1 MRSTLER
8 TDVVVLGAGIVG
20 VSVALH
26 LAKRKLA
33 VALVDRQGPG
43 EGTSYGNAGI
53 IEGATIFPPPFPR
66 DIPTLARVAAWQAPE
81 ANYHLTFL
89 PRIAPWLLAYRSWS
103 TPERM
108 AKTAKM
114 MRPLF
119 SRALA
124 EHEVLIAE
132 AGAER
137 LVRKNGWLKLY
148 RSEDTFAA
156 TMFERRVAE
165 DLGVPFRLLDVDGA
179 RALEPA
185 LAPIF
190 RRAIFWEQAA
200 SISDP
205 LALTRAYVER
215 LVALGGRVLK
225 GDALTLRRGPQ
236 TCRVETA
243 EGRIE
248 AGHAVVALGPW
259 TNDLLGQFRLGLP
272 LAVKRGYH
280 RHFATRNHAMLTR
293 PILDADNGY
302 VLAPMDQGIR
312 LTTGVEFADR
322 DAPPTPVQ
330 IGRVLPA
337 ARRLFPLAA
346 GIEPQPWMGARPCL
360 PDSRPVIGQAPGHPW
375 LWIAA
380 GHAHWGLTLSAVTG
394 RLIADMMTG
403 TKPVV
408 DPTPYRAERFSRYG
422 MSRR

>member
-1 MRSTLER
+1 MER

-26 LAKRKLA
+26 LAKRNLA
-33 VALVDRQGPG
+33 VTLVDRQGPG

-53 IEGATIFPPPFPR
+53 IESATIFPPPFPR
-66 DIPTLARVAAWQAPE
+66 DIPTLARVATWQAPE
-81 ANYHLTFL
+81 ANYHLAFL

-108 AKTAKM
+108 MKTAKM

-119 SRALA
+119 SRAVA
-124 EHEVLIAE
+124 EHEALIVE

-137 LVRKNGWLKLY
+137 LLRRTGWLKLY
-148 RSEDTFAA
+148 RLEETFTA
-156 TMFERRVAE
+156 TMFERRAAE
-165 DLGVPFRLLDVDGA
+165 DFGVTFRLLDVDGA

-190 RRAIFWEQAA
+190 RRAIFWDQVA
-200 SISDP
+200 SVSDP

-215 LVALGGRVLK
+215 FVALGGRVLK

-243 EGRIE
+243 EGRVE
-248 AGHAVVALGPW
+248 AGHAVAALGPW
-259 TNDLLGQFRLGLP
+259 TNDLLANFRLRLP

-280 RHFATRNHAMLTR
+280 RHFATRGNATLRR

-330 IGRVLPA
+330 VGRVLPA

-375 LWIAA
+375 LWLAT
-380 GHAHWGLTLSAVTG
+380 GHAHWGLTLGPVTG

-403 TKPVV
+403 TKPFC
-408 DPTPYRAERFSRYG
+408 DPAPYRAERFSRYG
-422 MSRR
+422 M